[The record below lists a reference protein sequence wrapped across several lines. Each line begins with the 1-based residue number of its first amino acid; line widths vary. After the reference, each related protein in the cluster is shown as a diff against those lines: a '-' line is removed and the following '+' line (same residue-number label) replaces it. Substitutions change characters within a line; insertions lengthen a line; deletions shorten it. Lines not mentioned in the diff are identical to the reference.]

1 MEHKH
6 TPGLWMAVGDYVF
19 GGEDES
25 FESVCLL
32 KNTIYSDSKEANAR
46 LIAAA
51 PDLLEACLAM
61 IEWDDREK
69 DYAVSFEARMGLC
82 EQGFGKTRAAIAK
95 ATGEQK

>member
-6 TPGLWMAVGDYVF
+6 TPGPWMAVGDYVF

-32 KNTIYSDSKEANAR
+32 KNTIYSNSKEANAR

-51 PDLLEACLAM
+51 PVLLAALQKVREDINWMINNEALLNDYVFDYIDNA
-61 IEWDDREK
+61 IE
-69 DYAVSFEARMGLC
+69 
-82 EQGFGKTRAAIAK
+82 Q